1 MQIVTDKNGHKIV
14 VLPEVIFKNKHSI
27 DWNAVEKYLKKY
39 VGEIVTIA
47 ETQDIIYIGNEFPDE
62 FSGSKYTKRLKGSN
76 AKVKANAA
84 QAIPEMLE
92 IATEKEFHAN
102 QKDKHS
108 FMAGKG
114 WYYYKT
120 RFAMPTYDNEIKT
133 DIYHI
138 YSARL
143 LINCTAFGKMYL
155 YDLLD
160 IKKEASNPLKDY
172 KAL

>member
-1 MQIVTDKNGHKIV
+1 MKIVMDEKGHKIV
-14 VLPEVIFKNKHSI
+14 VIPDIIFKNRQNI
-27 DWNAVEKYLKKY
+27 DWSAVEDYLKRY
-39 VGEIVTIA
+39 MGEIVTIA
-47 ETQDIIYIGNEFPDE
+47 ETGDIVYIGQKFPDE
-62 FSGSKYTKRLKGSN
+62 YTGSKYTKRLKGTN

-92 IATEKEFHAN
+92 IATEKDFHEN
-102 QKDKHS
+102 RKDKHFS
-108 FMAGKG
+108 MAKKG

-120 RFAMPTYDNEIKT
+120 RFALPVYADEQKTEI
-133 DIYHI
+133 YNF

-143 LINCTAFGKMYL
+143 LVNRTSYGKLFL

-172 KAL
+172 KTL